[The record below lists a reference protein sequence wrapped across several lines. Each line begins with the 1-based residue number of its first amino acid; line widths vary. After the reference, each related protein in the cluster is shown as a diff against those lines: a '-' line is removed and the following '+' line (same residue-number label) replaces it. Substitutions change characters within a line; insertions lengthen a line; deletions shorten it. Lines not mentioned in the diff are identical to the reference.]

1 MDLVELTEFIIKSI
15 VNDEEAVSVKEFD
28 SEDENTMVIQVVVAE
43 EDIKE
48 LYDMFER
55 LELTD
60 KKVEETTGADVT
72 SFRFNLS
79 DGTNYDLIYG
89 GYGVKNGSLKSAT
102 GGFEYF
108 TSADIAEVA
117 ERLNFSGIG
126 LIDAISCHVD
136 KRTKLIYVN
145 DHWFGD
151 ERTGNDNIKTFQ
163 RGTKFPGDNIS
174 KSTANNLK
182 VILNGVTIIDKN
194 F

>member
-1 MDLVELTEFIIKSI
+1 MGDVTKNFNKSEFKCKCCGINLTPNSFIQEIQKI
-15 VNDEEAVSVKEFD
+15 VDYIGGDYCIITSGTRCKKH
-28 SEDENTMVIQVVVAE
+28 
-43 EDIKE
+43 DITVGGNGKG
-48 LYDMFER
+48 MH
-55 LELTD
+55 
-60 KKVEETTGADVT
+60 TTGLAADIQI
-72 SFRFNLS
+72 S
-79 DGTNYDLIYG
+79 
-89 GYGVKNGSLKSAT
+89 KNGKN
-102 GGFEYF
+102 F

-126 LIDAISCHVD
+126 LIDNISCHVD

-163 RGTKFPGDNIS
+163 RGTKFPGDNTS
-174 KSTANNLK
+174 KTTTNNLK